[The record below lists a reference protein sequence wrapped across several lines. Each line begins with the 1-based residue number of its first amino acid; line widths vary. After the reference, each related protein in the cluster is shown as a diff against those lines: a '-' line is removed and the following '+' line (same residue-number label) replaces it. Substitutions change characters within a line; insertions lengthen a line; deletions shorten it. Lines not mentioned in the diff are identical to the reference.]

1 MKTNPETGFPERR
14 TIKFGTNCD
23 LSDER
28 KWKPQIQVSNST
40 YDNAVEG
47 YGDADDGIVGDDDD
61 CNDETNDDI
70 AGDDE
75 APLVVASRLCGQHAL
90 SHRSPDTWHEHHPA
104 LHEGDQHDGCVGKDD
119 KHDMDKLHF
128 TMAKIDIVCKF
139 SFIPVDVFHC

>member
-1 MKTNPETGFPERR
+1 MTQLYHE
-14 TIKFGTNCD
+14 
-23 LSDER
+23 
-28 KWKPQIQVSNST
+28 
-40 YDNAVEG
+40 
-47 YGDADDGIVGDDDD
+47 DDGIVVGDDDD
-61 CNDETNDDI
+61 TNDDI

-104 LHEGDQHDGCVGKDD
+104 LHEGDQHDGCVGQDD
-119 KHDMDKLHF
+119 GFGGYLHF